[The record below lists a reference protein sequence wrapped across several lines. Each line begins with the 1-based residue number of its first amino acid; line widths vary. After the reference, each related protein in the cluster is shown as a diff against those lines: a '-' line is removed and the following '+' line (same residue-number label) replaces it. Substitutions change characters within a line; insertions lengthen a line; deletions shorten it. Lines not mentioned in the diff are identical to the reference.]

1 MFEWLK
7 HLKYFQMFV
16 QVIAKFDAAPQ
27 LFSVLFFLML
37 ITLGLGSA
45 AGMIS
50 NIVTVACD
58 ALPRASRAAV
68 TALVCLL
75 GLLTGQLFLVIVCTQ

>member
-1 MFEWLK
+1 M
-7 HLKYFQMFV
+7 
-16 QVIAKFDAAPQ
+16 IAKFDAAPQ